1 MPLTVGV
8 ELSVRDRDEL
18 VSWTR
23 SPSMKAGLAQRAR
36 VVLLAADGVG
46 TTEIVRR
53 VGLSKPAVIG
63 WKRRFAAEGIAGLD
77 DRAKSGRPRV
87 IDPVAIVLAT
97 LEPPPQNLGVTHWS
111 SRLLAQHL
119 GVSDF
124 TVSTTWKKWGL
135 QPWRVQTFKF
145 STDPELETKIR
156 DVVGLYVNPP
166 EAAIVLCVD
175 EKSQV
180 QALDRTAPVLP
191 LRLGVPEKQTA
202 DYIRHGTT
210 TLFAALEVATGK
222 VTDACYPRHRHE
234 EFLKFLKQVAKT
246 YPRVKLHIVCDN
258 YATHKHPAVRAWL
271 ETHKRITMHF
281 TPTSGSWL
289 NMVEIFFGIIT
300 RQAIRRGT
308 FTSVKDL
315 TGAIGIFIDAWNER
329 CEPFVWTKTADQIT
343 PRATRGKQTS
353 IARH

>member
-8 ELSVRDRDEL
+8 ELSARDRDEL

-289 NMVEIFFGIIT
+289 NMVVRHE
-300 RQAIRRGT
+300 
-308 FTSVKDL
+308 V
-315 TGAIGIFIDAWNER
+315 
-329 CEPFVWTKTADQIT
+329 
-343 PRATRGKQTS
+343 
-353 IARH
+353 ARVQ